1 MSEFVA
7 SENSNKSG
15 SSQGGKGKRHHRRGK
30 PKMQEEKLIRNTSSK
45 MVFIGLSLTDSR
57 FHANVDQIKSD
68 ILSLTSSSSEG
79 VDATANVQKYLTAS
93 PTIKLH
99 LTLFRPF
106 DTNDNDILKINDII
120 NHTGNT
126 LYYYNRIIFIH
137 QLNLLATEHFNA
149 PENAN
154 LIIEFTTIGNFNKG
168 AVIYLKPLDNTAI
181 TSIKS
186 LQALLYTRFK
196 DQGLSIPEP
205 TEELHA
211 TLGKTRG
218 RGKITTP

>member
-1 MSEFVA
+1 
-7 SENSNKSG
+7 
-15 SSQGGKGKRHHRRGK
+15 
-30 PKMQEEKLIRNTSSK
+30 MQEGKLLRNPSSK
-45 MVFIGLSLTDSR
+45 MVFIGLSLTDPR
-57 FHANVDQIKSD
+57 LHADVEQIKRD
-68 ILSLTSSSSEG
+68 ILSLTSSSTEG

-106 DTNDNDILKINDII
+106 DSNENDILRINNVI
-120 NHTGNT
+120 NHAGNT
-126 LYYYNRIIFIH
+126 LYYYDMIIFIH

-154 LIIEFTTIGNFNKG
+154 LIIEFTTIANFNKG

-218 RGKITTP
+218 RGKTP